1 MKDKRNVRILN
12 SINSVRLR
20 PGMFIGDTSNCN
32 HLIHEML
39 DNALDEIR
47 NKYGNSIGVAFYKR
61 GDIIIQDNGRGLP
74 SGETIDENTGLK
86 VDALESLFTK
96 LHSGTKFS
104 FESDQLE
111 SLFGQNGVGLVAVN
125 ALSEYV
131 DIKSKDNHYKFV
143 NSELC
148 LKEKTQPDSFWSTEI
163 KFKPSSEYFK
173 SIYPDYTVFKNR
185 LELAQA
191 KLQNINIFINNK
203 KLPKETMEC
212 FVRRQLKISSKTPL
226 FYCEYST
233 KKMQVIEPGS
243 KKIFNLPANIGV
255 FLTYEPGETIILGDI
270 NLRFCE
276 GTHLN
281 SIINV
286 IKSNILNKLDKKFAK
301 TPERFLIEG
310 IRLYVTAQIPFP
322 QFDSQTKTRLVTD
335 IKKDLIESGIDGKI
349 IKILNEDYIKK
360 TITSILN
367 QKISNVNKIAK
378 KKISSDN
385 KLCDCLEHPGDVLYI
400 IEGDSAA
407 APVREC
413 RDAKVEAYLPLR
425 GKVINVEKQ
434 SLAKI
439 KENKEIKNIIEAVGQ
454 YPYRYNK
461 IKVISDADC
470 LSGDTLIT
478 YKDINDQIQQAE
490 IAHIQFENIKSVF
503 TYDFISNSYKE
514 SKVLDIINKESTKEF
529 LEFTLYGNEKIKSY
543 VDHGFPV
550 YDVQKKQIIFLNANQ
565 INQDQHYFISLKKPI
580 INNIQNNNT
589 LNLDLRTE
597 FLKHVNPLSTSILI
611 KSVDPNDDRQ
621 RTSYKNRK
629 NISLKNLKLI
639 KNTDLVYQKNKLI
652 NLFPTI
658 NIDHAYLIGIY
669 IGDGCFGSSKKNPY
683 TTLISCNSNSKNIN
697 KIIDCCKRLNY
708 SYVLDK
714 KKDTKCT
721 IIQIKSIEFYL
732 ILHTLGFNRN
742 IKAESKF
749 IPSIFFKVDKNIK
762 IFLLKGLYSAD
773 GSFNQFNQTQKL
785 VYTTTSKILKS
796 NLIFILNSLNIFS
809 RVIKTAPKIGG
820 VNHKNIQ
827 IIGKKCKYEVI
838 CSQNLIDIWNICSE
852 VTDLSYIHHNTVQ
865 NNNIIQINSDLIGI
879 KIKKITNLGK
889 LDRAYCLKVDQT
901 HNFTINDQQILT
913 FNCDGLHINVLVI
926 LIISKFFPEIIKEER
941 LSIILPPL
949 YGAYKNKSFIPLYSI
964 DDVSKYKENGYA
976 VQRFKGLGE
985 MNSDQMR
992 IIFNSN
998 IEYIVKESKNIEETI
1013 KIILDSEIKR
1023 QYLNRDEY
1031 NFNTFIENV
1040 FKNIKSI

>member
-478 YKDINDQIQQAE
+478 YKDINGIYNKKPISEIHLDEIQ
-490 IAHIQFENIKSVF
+490 SVPTF
-503 TYDFISNSYKE
+503 NFITQKYE
-514 SKVLDIINKESTKEF
+514 DCKVNKIINKVSNKPFIEF
-529 LEFTLYGNEKIKSY
+529 SLHTAEQEKIRAY
-543 VDHGFPV
+543 TTHGFPV
-550 YDVQKKQIIFLNANQ
+550 YNIKTKKIEFLNANQ
-565 INQDQHYFISLKKPI
+565 IDKNTHTFISNKPYIKTINNEKRYQCFVINKFLNLYGII
-580 INNIQNNNT
+580 IN
-589 LNLDLRTE
+589 D
-597 FLKHVNPLSTSILI
+597 
-611 KSVDPNDDRQ
+611 
-621 RTSYKNRK
+621 
-629 NISLKNLKLI
+629 
-639 KNTDLVYQKNKLI
+639 
-652 NLFPTI
+652 
-658 NIDHAYLIGIY
+658 
-669 IGDGCFGSSKKNPY
+669 
-683 TTLISCNSNSKNIN
+683 
-697 KIIDCCKRLNY
+697 IIDIGQLN
-708 SYVLDK
+708 K
-714 KKDTKCT
+714 
-721 IIQIKSIEFYL
+721 
-732 ILHTLGFNRN
+732 
-742 IKAESKF
+742 
-749 IPSIFFKVDKNIK
+749 
-762 IFLLKGLYSAD
+762 
-773 GSFNQFNQTQKL
+773 
-785 VYTTTSKILKS
+785 
-796 NLIFILNSLNIFS
+796 
-809 RVIKTAPKIGG
+809 
-820 VNHKNIQ
+820 
-827 IIGKKCKYEVI
+827 
-838 CSQNLIDIWNICSE
+838 
-852 VTDLSYIHHNTVQ
+852 
-865 NNNIIQINSDLIGI
+865 
-879 KIKKITNLGK
+879 
-889 LDRAYCLKVDQT
+889 AYCLEVEKN
-901 HNFTINDQQILT
+901 HNFFIGPNDILT

-926 LIISKFFPEIIKEER
+926 LIISKFFPEIIKEKR

-964 DDVSKYKENGYA
+964 DDVSKYKENGYTI
-976 VQRFKGLGE
+976 QRFKGLGE

>member
-335 IKKDLIESGIDGKI
+335 IKKDLIECGIDGKI

-461 IKVISDADC
+461 IKVISDAD
-470 LSGDTLIT
+470 
-478 YKDINDQIQQAE
+478 
-490 IAHIQFENIKSVF
+490 F
-503 TYDFISNSYKE
+503 
-514 SKVLDIINKESTKEF
+514 
-529 LEFTLYGNEKIKSY
+529 
-543 VDHGFPV
+543 
-550 YDVQKKQIIFLNANQ
+550 
-565 INQDQHYFISLKKPI
+565 
-580 INNIQNNNT
+580 
-589 LNLDLRTE
+589 
-597 FLKHVNPLSTSILI
+597 
-611 KSVDPNDDRQ
+611 
-621 RTSYKNRK
+621 
-629 NISLKNLKLI
+629 
-639 KNTDLVYQKNKLI
+639 
-652 NLFPTI
+652 
-658 NIDHAYLIGIY
+658 
-669 IGDGCFGSSKKNPY
+669 
-683 TTLISCNSNSKNIN
+683 
-697 KIIDCCKRLNY
+697 
-708 SYVLDK
+708 
-714 KKDTKCT
+714 
-721 IIQIKSIEFYL
+721 
-732 ILHTLGFNRN
+732 
-742 IKAESKF
+742 
-749 IPSIFFKVDKNIK
+749 
-762 IFLLKGLYSAD
+762 
-773 GSFNQFNQTQKL
+773 
-785 VYTTTSKILKS
+785 
-796 NLIFILNSLNIFS
+796 
-809 RVIKTAPKIGG
+809 
-820 VNHKNIQ
+820 
-827 IIGKKCKYEVI
+827 
-838 CSQNLIDIWNICSE
+838 
-852 VTDLSYIHHNTVQ
+852 
-865 NNNIIQINSDLIGI
+865 
-879 KIKKITNLGK
+879 
-889 LDRAYCLKVDQT
+889 
-901 HNFTINDQQILT
+901 
-913 FNCDGLHINVLVI
+913 DGLHINVLVI